1 MCHVMKLVCILL
13 AIFPL
18 VLNVCA
24 AEQPCPFRLPAL
36 VAEKRVDTSGKT
48 WQMTGTATNA
58 FADVRNGFYASFK
71 ESGYVMRHEIPMDK
85 SGQRILSA
93 WKKGGREL
101 ILMLWPIDRMKFG
114 FAWGETD
121 LKMKGGSK

>member
-1 MCHVMKLVCILL
+1 MKPIFTLL
-13 AIFPL
+13 ALFPL

-71 ESGYVMRHEIPMDK
+71 EAGYVMRHEIPMDK

-93 WKKGGREL
+93 WKKSGREL

-114 FAWGETD
+114 FAWGETGV
-121 LKMKGGSK
+121 KKKGGSK

>member
-1 MCHVMKLVCILL
+1 MKHIYILL
-13 AIFPL
+13 AFLPL
-18 VLNVCA
+18 PLHVGA

-71 ESGYVMRHEIPMDK
+71 EAGYVMRHEIPMDK

-101 ILMLWPIDRMKFG
+101 ILMLWPIERMKFG
-114 FAWGETD
+114 FAWGETGV
-121 LKMKGGSK
+121 KKKGGSK